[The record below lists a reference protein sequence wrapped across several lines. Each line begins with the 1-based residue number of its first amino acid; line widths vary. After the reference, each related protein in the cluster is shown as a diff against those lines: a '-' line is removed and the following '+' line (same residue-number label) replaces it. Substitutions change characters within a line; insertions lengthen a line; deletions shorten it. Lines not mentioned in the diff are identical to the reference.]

1 MMTLN
6 DFKAARKTLDGVLH
20 PTDLIYSPFF
30 TRSTGNQVYIKPE
43 NMQVTGAYK
52 IRGAYFKCSTLSDEE
67 KARGLVTASA
77 GNHEIGRA
85 HV

>member
-30 TRSTGNQVYIKPE
+30 TKATGNQVYIKP
-43 NMQVTGAYK
+43 
-52 IRGAYFKCSTLSDEE
+52 
-67 KARGLVTASA
+67 
-77 GNHEIGRA
+77 
-85 HV
+85 